1 MKTST
6 VVLLG
11 GAAVL
16 AYMLMSNKSGA
27 GNGQGQGGGYSGSGQ
42 GGGYSGSGQG
52 GGYGGGYG
60 GYGLQYAAQ
69 QGLNYSAGSSTNN
82 ASSGGYVPLT
92 SQASGG
98 SSPFSWPLNWG

>member
-27 GNGQGQGGGYSGSGQ
+27 GNGQGQ